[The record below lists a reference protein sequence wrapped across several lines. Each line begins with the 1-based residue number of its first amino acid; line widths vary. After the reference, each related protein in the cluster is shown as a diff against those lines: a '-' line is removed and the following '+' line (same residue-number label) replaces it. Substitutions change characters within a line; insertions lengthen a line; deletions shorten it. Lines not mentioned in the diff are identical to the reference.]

1 MPCSIPPSNLALFIA
16 QYLAKLEAFIIAKV
30 YEEINKIIE
39 QLLGQV
45 CPPVDEIKR
54 ILKVRDTLV
63 NMINGLEKKIEPV
76 KKFGEILN
84 PPIQAAKATVLILE
98 QLPLPSTIGIPPGP
112 AGGVIFSLSTGAMN
126 RFSQLLNI
134 ACQIVDLLSKD
145 QKAIMDL
152 TNISFDG
159 LEPIKQKLQSID
171 INLFECV
178 DKLPTAQKLE
188 IMESIQ
194 NLPSNSGISIAA
206 LDGTG
211 SNKFYYKD
219 YIITIQEDRNSPKY
233 AKLRYAQVENANG
246 TVLLRGQSSFSS
258 STRVLIDEI
267 KFRINNQLP

>member
-1 MPCSIPPSNLALFIA
+1 M
-16 QYLAKLEAFIIAKV
+16 
-30 YEEINKIIE
+30 
-39 QLLGQV
+39 
-45 CPPVDEIKR
+45 
-54 ILKVRDTLV
+54 
-63 NMINGLEKKIEPV
+63 
-76 KKFGEILN
+76 
-84 PPIQAAKATVLILE
+84 AAKATVLILE
-98 QLPLPSTIGIPPGP
+98 QLPRPSTIGIPPCP

-152 TNISFDG
+152 TDISFDG
-159 LEPIKQKLQSID
+159 LEPIKQKLKSID

-178 DKLPTAQKLE
+178 DKLPTNQKLE

-194 NLPSNSGISIAA
+194 NLPSNSGISINST
-206 LDGTG
+206 DGSG
-211 SNKFYYKD
+211 KFYYKE
-219 YIITIQEDRNSPKY
+219 YIITIQEDKNSPQY
-233 AKLRYAQVENANG
+233 AKLRYAQVQNANG

>member
-45 CPPVDEIKR
+45 CPPVEEIKK

-98 QLPLPSTIGIPPGP
+98 QLPLPTSIGIPPGP
-112 AGGVIFSLSTGAMN
+112 AGGLIYSVSTGAQN

-152 TNISFDG
+152 TEISFDG
-159 LEPIKQKLQSID
+159 LEPIKQKLKSID
-171 INLFECV
+171 IKLFECV
-178 DKLPTAQKLE
+178 DKLPIKQKQE

-194 NLPSNSGISIAA
+194 NLPSNSGISTSAT
-206 LDGTG
+206 DGSG
-211 SNKFYYKD
+211 KFFYKE
-219 YIITIQEDRNSPKY
+219 YTITIQEDKNSPKY

-246 TVLLRGQSSFSS
+246 TVLLRGESSFSS